1 MSGRNRGPPLP
12 MKNLSHG
19 RLPPMGHEPPFGR
32 NMGPR
37 PPHPA
42 LLEEMR
48 ESQFGMGGPRSLPP
62 HPAILED
69 RLGIQL
75 EEIQGLLVDNQ
86 RVAATHVA
94 LKQELEAAHHELQ
107 RMNHIS
113 NSFHRERDMQMREIC
128 DKAAKME
135 MDLRAAD
142 AMKADFM
149 RVQADIKELTV
160 ARQEL
165 MAQLQA
171 MNQDMS
177 RASAD
182 VQQVPALKA
191 EIEHM
196 RQEVERAKAA
206 IEYEKKVYADSYE
219 QGQSMQSNL
228 VSMAREL
235 EKLRAEI
242 ANAEKRARAAA
253 AVGNPAAAGYN
264 AQYGIPEAGYAPQN
278 PYPVGYGVNPAQAGA
293 ENYPQY
299 VPGPGNWAAYNNMQQ
314 HGQGHR

>member
-1 MSGRNRGPPLP
+1 MAGRNRGPPLP
-12 MKNLSHG
+12 MNNMSHG
-19 RLPPMGHEPPFGR
+19 RLPPMGMEPPFGR
-32 NMGPR
+32 SMGGPR

-42 LLEEMR
+42 LLDEMR
-48 ESQFGMGGPRSLPP
+48 ETQFGMGGPRSLPP

-69 RLGIQL
+69 RLGLQL

-107 RMNHIS
+107 RMNHFVS
-113 NSFHRERDMQMREIC
+113 SFHMEKDMQMREIC

-135 MDLRAAD
+135 MDLRSVD
-142 AMKADFM
+142 AMRADFM

-165 MAQLQA
+165 MAQLQV
-171 MNQDMS
+171 MNSDAA

-182 VQQVPALKA
+182 AQQVPALKA

-253 AVGNPAAAGYN
+253 AVGNAAAAGYN
-264 AQYGIPEAGYAPQN
+264 ANYGIPEAGYTPNA
-278 PYPVGYGVNPAQAGA
+278 YPAAYGVNPPQAGV

-299 VPGPGNWAAYNNMQQ
+299 VPGPSNWGAYNIQ